1 MMFLLIIAI
10 VAMIYY
16 VFKKD
21 IFVENITYCG
31 ECKTEIKDSYLYC
44 PNCNKQLKK
53 ECENCKKYIDV
64 TWRHCPYCD

>member
-1 MMFLLIIAI
+1 MMFLLMIAI

-16 VFKKD
+16 VVKKD
-21 IFVENITYCG
+21 IFVENITYCS
-31 ECKTEIKDSYLYC
+31 ECKTEIKDNYLYC

-53 ECENCKKYIDV
+53 ECESCKKYIDI